1 MDSDDSKIKS
11 IDKNELLKELLN
23 KQIKNINN
31 DIRLRYSDLKRICKY
46 TKNSIFDPN
55 HCCIWEGYITNY
67 KNSYKGTYV
76 NFYYRKKKVALHRL
90 LYNNFVSEIGPNE
103 YIKFSCENKGRCC
116 NVNHFNK
123 FEYNRTNNKKIN
135 KTQNLKKKKKVNIIT
150 QENADT
156 DELKSLHI
164 SFD

>member
-1 MDSDDSKIKS
+1 MSLEIKS

-23 KQIKNINN
+23 KQLKNIN
-31 DIRLRYSDLKRICKY
+31 IEFRLKYSDLKRICKY
-46 TKNSIFDPN
+46 IKNSIFDKHN
-55 HCCIWEGYITNY
+55 CCLWEGYITNY
-67 KNSYKGTYV
+67 KNTYKGTYV